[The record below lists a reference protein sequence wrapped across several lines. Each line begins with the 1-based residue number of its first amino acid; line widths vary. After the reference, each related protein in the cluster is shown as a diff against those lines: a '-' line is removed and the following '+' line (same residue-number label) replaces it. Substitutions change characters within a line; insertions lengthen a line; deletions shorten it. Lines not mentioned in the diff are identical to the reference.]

1 MDFVRPNSDSSTKS
15 RRKFIRFNDLS
26 IMKFIRSV
34 TRPDIH
40 EKYLQIRGHV
50 SSCRLGLIMN
60 PLTHPFSFPKKP
72 ISQNY
77 CHSPFNESWFM
88 GNDHPFIDRGWY
100 CVTALVLFTSS
111 NRMEEKA
118 IRA

>member
-40 EKYLQIRGHV
+40 EKYLQIRRTRIELQTRFNHE
-50 SSCRLGLIMN
+50 
-60 PLTHPFSFPKKP
+60 P
-72 ISQNY
+72 IN
-77 CHSPFNESWFM
+77 SPFQFPQKTNQSELLSQS
-88 GNDHPFIDRGWY
+88 
-100 CVTALVLFTSS
+100 VQ
-111 NRMEEKA
+111 
-118 IRA
+118 